1 MVEKKELDQDKLNS
15 LKVREL
21 QDLAKSM
28 GIKSITGITKQKL
41 LSKILKHAREPVSKD
56 DHKNPGPGK
65 YWLTAR
71 DVFKDAPKPTS
82 SPRKRGSG
90 LAQTQSIDLFSD
102 TAADGAAEGTAAPN
116 ADTAQKDGAVASD
129 ARSQDSQIRTSRLS
143 GDFLQRKIRDDED
156 SITEK
161 RLLPKRIAAET
172 PESESKS
179 AVGSADAAESGK
191 VAATASGNLPKEL
204 RTMTKEEE
212 RKLELEIQRTRA
224 LKQNGGKPKEDAKP
238 DPQGKPQSQ
247 TATRGAEVAKPT
259 QQPQHAQETK
269 QAAPQ
274 QGAKAERRGRPPKQ
288 KGGRQPENAGD
299 RKGATESPK
308 EANQQQKHKPSPQQN
323 QAQQQSKQDNS
334 RNANAQQG
342 QQKGNPAQNQ
352 PSKQQQKQQQQA
364 ASAETGKQRG
374 ADDEYF
380 ELPESDAETLAEH
393 IKIITPEL
401 GGFLINEGTLE
412 ILPEGY
418 GFLRSPNY
426 NYLASPD
433 DIYVSPSQIKRF
445 ALRQGDTVVGI
456 IRPPKVGERY
466 FALLRVEG
474 INGKIPR
481 NMDERP
487 DFDELLPVYP
497 NQRLKLETSPFQYT
511 TRMMDL
517 FCPLGKGQRG
527 LIVAQPKTGKT
538 SILRMAANAIAQNN
552 PEVKIIILLIDE
564 RPEEVTEMDR
574 NVASADVVAS
584 TFDMKPENH
593 IALAELVFEKAKRLV
608 ESGND
613 VVILMD
619 SLTRLA
625 RAYNIATNS
634 GRTMSGGVD
643 SDALK
648 KPRKLFSLA
657 RKIENGG
664 SLTILATALV
674 NTGSRMDDVIFEEFK
689 GTGNMEMVLDRRIA
703 EQRIFPAIDVFK
715 SGTRKEELFVR
726 EDERQKVVLLR
737 RFLSNMSPLES
748 VEFMLDK
755 IRGTRNNQEFL
766 ISMNQ

>member
-1 MVEKKELDQDKLNS
+1 MVDIQDINQDKLKK
-15 LKVREL
+15 LTVKEL

-28 GIKSITGITKQKL
+28 GIKSVTGITKQRL
-41 LSKILKHAREPVSKD
+41 ITKILKNIEEQQTGEEAPG
-56 DHKNPGPGK
+56 PGPGK

-71 DVFKDAPKPTS
+71 DVFRDAPKPPGETKRKKKKTS
-82 SPRKRGSG
+82 AP
-90 LAQTQSIDLFSD
+90 ADLFADSGD
-102 TAADGAAEGTAAPN
+102 EQAVPENTAVKDSGTGQDAKPADAL
-116 ADTAQKDGAVASD
+116 V
-129 ARSQDSQIRTSRLS
+129 RTSRLS
-143 GDFLQRKIRDDED
+143 GDFLQRKMRADED
-156 SITEK
+156 SISES
-161 RLLPKRIAAET
+161 RLLPKRKPLAAEGENKKTET
-172 PESESKS
+172 PASEP
-179 AVGSADAAESGK
+179 AGTD
-191 VAATASGNLPKEL
+191 NLPKQL
-204 RTMTKEEE
+204 RTISEEEE
-212 RKLELEIQRTRA
+212 RKLELEIQRTRER
-224 LKQNGGKPKEDAKP
+224 KQPNDLQKPNAPSKQKKQGNAQQSDREINKPEAKGR
-238 DPQGKPQSQ
+238 QNQQ
-247 TATRGAEVAKPT
+247 ATRQQDAAAADGRSDRNTRRKQSRQNTAYDSSETVNQPVADKQDGAP
-259 QQPQHAQETK
+259 K
-269 QAAPQ
+269 QA
-274 QGAKAERRGRPPKQ
+274 
-288 KGGRQPENAGD
+288 GGG
-299 RKGATESPK
+299 ESPK
-308 EANQQQKHKPSPQQN
+308 N
-323 QAQQQSKQDNS
+323 QAQAASQVK
-334 RNANAQQG
+334 G
-342 QQKGNPAQNQ
+342 QQAQSGSEK
-352 PSKQQQKQQQQA
+352 PKQHKQKTGGGA
-364 ASAETGKQRG
+364 ADKERQRTT
-374 ADDEYF
+374 DEEYTD
-380 ELPESDAETLAEH
+380 LPESDADQLAEH
-393 IKIITPEL
+393 LEIITPKL
-401 GGFLINEGTLE
+401 GGFIINEGTLE
-412 ILPEGY
+412 ILGEGY

-466 FALLRVEG
+466 FALLRVDG

-481 NMDERP
+481 NMDDRP
-487 DFDELLPVYP
+487 DFEDLLPVYP
-497 NQRLKLETSPFQYT
+497 SKRLKLETSPFQYT

-538 SILRMAANAIAQNN
+538 SILRMAANAISQNN
-552 PEVKIIILLIDE
+552 PEAKIIILLIDE

-574 NVASADVVAS
+574 NVADAEVVAS

-643 SDALK
+643 SEALK

-657 RKIENGG
+657 RNIENGG

-703 EQRIFPAIDVFK
+703 EQRVFPAIDVFK

-726 EDERQKVVLLR
+726 DDERQKVVLLR
-737 RFLSNMSPLES
+737 RFLSNMSPLEA
-748 VEFMLDK
+748 VEFMMDK